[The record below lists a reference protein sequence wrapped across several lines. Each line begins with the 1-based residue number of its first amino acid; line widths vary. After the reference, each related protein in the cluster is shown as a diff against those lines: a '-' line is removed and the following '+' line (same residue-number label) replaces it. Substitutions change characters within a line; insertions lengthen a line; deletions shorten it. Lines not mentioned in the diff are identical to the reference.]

1 MCAKFV
7 SLKASYSLIRHT
19 RIPDLGR
26 WIIYPESTKNSY
38 RILKKYKYKRYKLR
52 TKQGLSLTGLTNR
65 IFLHTNKKKYF
76 AHRIHS
82 STLWSSEKLPVQN
95 TQSASCPSSS
105 VESSAKGTVRSV
117 SESDSVRRSWIP
129 ANPSLPSFWRTK
141 KSIRRK
147 PIGFGFSGLLD
158 FFLSCPNK
166 ISVIWTRY
174 FLYSSITRI

>member
-7 SLKASYSLIRHT
+7 SLKASYPLIKRT
-19 RIPDLGR
+19 LVPNMGR
-26 WIIYPESTKNSY
+26 WIIYTESTKNSY

-95 TQSASCPSSS
+95 TQSASCSSSS
-105 VESSAKGTVRSV
+105 VESSAKGTVSSV
-117 SESDSVRRSWIP
+117 SESDRMSDGVGSRQTLLFCHFEGPRVAFDASRLVLDLVVCLIFF
-129 ANPSLPSFWRTK
+129 FWVVPTK
-141 KSIRRK
+141 
-147 PIGFGFSGLLD
+147 
-158 FFLSCPNK
+158 FL
-166 ISVIWTRY
+166 
-174 FLYSSITRI
+174 